1 MIFHFSRLP
10 FCPFSSRRAM
20 IKSRKHFILNF
31 QDARSLPMAL
41 PGAKRPMN
49 PNSIL

>member
-1 MIFHFSRLP
+1 
-10 FCPFSSRRAM
+10 M